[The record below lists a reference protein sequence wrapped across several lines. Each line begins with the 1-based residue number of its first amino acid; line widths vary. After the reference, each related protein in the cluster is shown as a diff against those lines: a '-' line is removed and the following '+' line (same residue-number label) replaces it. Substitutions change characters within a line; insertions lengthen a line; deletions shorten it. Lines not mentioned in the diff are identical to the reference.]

1 MGLPQGSKAVK
12 VVPGKLLLKGGVPLV
27 QKEESAAKREKRLRR
42 AAVAAA
48 AAEAEEAAGGA
59 AGGGAAAGIGGAVG
73 KAPSQTYEQLFP
85 AEVARATEG
94 KGRTAAWGTNYRA
107 APEILHGYSAPLTG
121 KLTVEQALDKR
132 AAQKADK
139 YCR

>member
-1 MGLPQGSKAVK
+1 MGLPQGSKAVR

-48 AAEAEEAAGGA
+48 AEEAEEAA
-59 AGGGAAAGIGGAVG
+59 GGAAAGIGGAVG
-73 KAPSQTYEQLFP
+73 KAPTQTYEQLFP